1 MSEKTDVKDQEEA
14 TSSQEQESQAREPA
28 GSLFF
33 RKIEKDTWE
42 AWTWTAVGLLATAA
56 VVWIVAFLKLGYISV
71 LCWGVGIP
79 LTAFMAVPIIL
90 WGLVKTMLN
99 PPIFRPSRSI
109 GFVSV
114 LLVAYMANYPQ
125 FRAPVSTEGWQSD
138 HTYSLPFEGAWYTIA
153 GGDSL
158 DTNYMG
164 TAPAMRF
171 GYVFTKLTED
181 GKRFDGDPLE
191 LKSYPCYGAP
201 VVAPVDGEVVSVKT
215 GFKDNVPGKSST
227 ENMLGNYIVL
237 RVDKQEDLILTSLKN
252 DSITVKEGDK
262 IKRGQKV
269 GECGNSGSATNPEL
283 RLYLVKDS
291 KQLVITEG
299 LPLEF
304 SNYEVVGDDRI
315 VRGVPTGSGNPEDLK
330 SGQTVRAFTP

>member
-1 MSEKTDVKDQEEA
+1 MMSEKTDVKEQEEA
-14 TSSQEQESQAREPA
+14 TEEKTAPQEPA

-33 RKIEKDTWE
+33 RKIDKDIWE
-42 AWTWTAVGLLATAA
+42 AWTWTSVGLLATAA
-56 VVWIVAFLKLGYISV
+56 VVWLTAFLKLGYVSV

-125 FRAPVSTEGWQSD
+125 FRAPVSTEAWQSD
-138 HTYSLPFEGAWYTIA
+138 HTYSLPFEDAWYTVA

-181 GKRFDGDPLE
+181 GKRFHGDPLE
-191 LKSYPCYGAP
+191 LPNYPCYGAP
-201 VVAPVDGEVVSVKT
+201 VLAPVAGEVMAVNT
-215 GFKDNVPGKSST
+215 AQRDNVPGKPST
-227 ENMLGNYIVL
+227 ENMLGNYLVL
-237 RVDKQEDLILTSLKN
+237 RVDKQEDLILTSLKK
-252 DSITVKEGDK
+252 DSITVKEGDRVE
-262 IKRGQKV
+262 RGQKV
-269 GECGNSGSATNPEL
+269 GECGNSGSATEPEL

-304 SNYEVVGDDRI
+304 SNYEVIGDDRI
-315 VRGVPTGSGNPEDLK
+315 VRGVPTGSGNPDDLK
-330 SGQTVRAFTP
+330 SGQTVRAFNP

>member
-1 MSEKTDVKDQEEA
+1 MSEST
-14 TSSQEQESQAREPA
+14 EQEKSEAKPEVA

-33 RKIEKDTWE
+33 KKIDKDIWE
-42 AWTWTAVGLLATAA
+42 AWTWTSVGLLATAA
-56 VVWIVAFLKLGYISV
+56 IVWIVAFLKLGQISV

-125 FRAPVSTEGWQSD
+125 FQAPLSTEGWQSD
-138 HTYSLPFEGAWYTIA
+138 HTYNLPFENNDAWYTLA

-171 GYVFTKLTED
+171 GYVFTKLNKD
-181 GKRFDGDPLE
+181 GKRFEGDRLE
-191 LKSYPCYGAP
+191 LKNYACYGAP
-201 VVAPVDGEVVSVKT
+201 VVAPAPGEVVAVHGSQR
-215 GFKDNVPGKSST
+215 DNVPGKPSN
-227 ENMLGNYIVL
+227 ENMLGNYLIL
-237 RVDKQEDLILTSLKN
+237 RVDKNEDLILTSLKK
-252 DSITVKEGDK
+252 DSITVKEGDRVE
-262 IKRGQKV
+262 RGQKLA
-269 GECGNSGSATNPEL
+269 ECGNSGSATMPEL

-315 VRGVPTGSGNPEDLK
+315 VRGVPTGSGDHTDLK
-330 SGQTVRAFTP
+330 SGQTVRSFTP